1 MADLFQEAVNVF
13 SSSAVSQVNTS
24 QIIIDMQSA
33 LAYSFWGN
41 TVREYLIALF
51 IFLVSVLALKI
62 FKFVIVKR
70 LEAFAETTKTQV
82 DDVLI
87 KMIDGIAWPF
97 YVVLSLF
104 ISFKFLH
111 TTDFFDKI
119 LNYVMVIIIAYQ
131 IVRAISV
138 GIDFAIRSTVDRR
151 QKNGE
156 EPDSSAADFMA
167 KMIKVILWVIAVIAV
182 LSILGYDVTTL
193 VAGLGIGGI
202 AIAFAL
208 QNVLSDIFAS
218 FSIHLDKPFKVGDTV
233 MIDNDIGTVEKIGIK
248 STRVRTIRGEELI
261 VSNKELTTIRVRN
274 MKRMELRRV
283 VFTLGVTYETPLKK
297 LKKIPGMLEKIIKS
311 TPGCTVDR
319 VHFKQFGDFSLIYEI
334 MYIIDSNDMK
344 NYLDAQQKI
353 NFAIKEA
360 FEKEKINFAY
370 PTQVVYVNK
379 GN

>member
-1 MADLFQEAVNVF
+1 MADLFQEALNVLG
-13 SSSAVSQVNTS
+13 SSAVSQVNTS

-33 LAYSFWGN
+33 LSYSFWGN
-41 TVREYLIALF
+41 GVREYLIAFLIF
-51 IFLVSVLALKI
+51 IVSVLALKI

-104 ISFKFLH
+104 IAFKFLH
-111 TTDFFDKI
+111 TSDLFDKVM
-119 LNYVMVIIIAYQ
+119 NYVMVIIIAYQ

-138 GIDFAIRSTVDRR
+138 SIDFAIRNTIDKR
-151 QKNGE
+151 QKSGE
-156 EPDSSAADFMA
+156 DADSSAADFLG
-167 KMIKVILWVIAVIAV
+167 KMIKFFLWVIAFIAV
-182 LSILGYDVTTL
+182 LSILGYNVSTL

-218 FSIHLDKPFKVGDTV
+218 FSIHFDKPFRTGDVVIIGTDV
-233 MIDNDIGTVEKIGIK
+233 GTVEKIGLK
-248 STRVRTIRGEELI
+248 STRIRTIQGEELV
-261 VSNKELTTIRVRN
+261 VSNQELTTVRVRN
-274 MKRMELRRV
+274 MKQMQLRRV
-283 VFTLGVTYETPLKK
+283 VFSIGVTYDTSLKK
-297 LKKIPGMLEKIIKS
+297 VKKIPEIIKKIILA
-311 TPGCTVDR
+311 TPGCAVDR
-319 VHFKQFGDFSLIYEI
+319 IHFKQFGDFSLIYEI
-334 MYIIDSNDMK
+334 MYNINSRDM
-344 NYLDAQQKI
+344 NVYLDAQQQI

>member
-156 EPDSSAADFMA
+156 
-167 KMIKVILWVIAVIAV
+167 
-182 LSILGYDVTTL
+182 
-193 VAGLGIGGI
+193 
-202 AIAFAL
+202 
-208 QNVLSDIFAS
+208 
-218 FSIHLDKPFKVGDTV
+218 
-233 MIDNDIGTVEKIGIK
+233 
-248 STRVRTIRGEELI
+248 
-261 VSNKELTTIRVRN
+261 
-274 MKRMELRRV
+274 
-283 VFTLGVTYETPLKK
+283 
-297 LKKIPGMLEKIIKS
+297 
-311 TPGCTVDR
+311 
-319 VHFKQFGDFSLIYEI
+319 
-334 MYIIDSNDMK
+334 
-344 NYLDAQQKI
+344 
-353 NFAIKEA
+353 
-360 FEKEKINFAY
+360 
-370 PTQVVYVNK
+370 
-379 GN
+379 